1 MPKPKI
7 VECLKQPKDTV
18 LQSISLIMDN
28 LLGARK
34 LFSWYTK
41 SKCAPPALHFVKQAV
56 LLRHGTKD
64 CAWIETGT
72 HIGLTTKLLSS
83 RYREVHTIEPS
94 EKLITVAKKNVGN
107 ASNVIFYHGSSE
119 EYLKIALSSVAGDV
133 CMWLDGH
140 YSGEGTF
147 KGDLESPIIFEL
159 GLIEE
164 YLHRFK
170 SAVVMIDDIRCSH
183 LDPQNYPSLDFYVRW
198 ANRNNLNWII
208 EHDSFIAKTK
218 ELPVYP

>member
-1 MPKPKI
+1 MPKPKT
-7 VECLKQPKDTV
+7 VECLKQLKDTV

-28 LLGARK
+28 LLRARK

-41 SKCAPPALHFVKQAV
+41 SKCAPPAPHFVKQAV

-94 EKLITVAKKNVGN
+94 DKLISIAKMNLRN
-107 ASNVIFYHGSSE
+107 ASNVVFYHGSSE
-119 EYLKIALSSVAGDV
+119 KYLEIALSSVAGDV
-133 CMWLDGH
+133 CLWLDGH
-140 YSGEGTF
+140 YSGAGTF

-159 GLIEE
+159 GLIEK
-164 YLHRFK
+164 YLHGLK
-170 SAVVMIDDIRCSH
+170 SAVIMIDDIRCSH
-183 LDPQNYPSLDFYVRW
+183 LDPQNYPSLDFYVQW

-218 ELPVYP
+218 GLPVYP